1 MSNKPNLPLTII
13 ENNNINNKNLGENNE
28 EMLLTNNDML
38 QILNIIDI
46 IQSRGKIKSKDMYKI
61 GSRYLR
67 LSSYLEFS
75 QFDKQEQKNIIDNEK
90 RNENSDK
97 YLKKID
103 IQDLVFYFNF
113 IDLHIKKENFNNREL
128 EAINLVY
135 HKIFNTLK
143 PYITDNSDKQ
153 DNILPNI

>member
-75 QFDKQEQKNIIDNEK
+75 QFDKQEQKNIIGNEK
-90 RNENSDK
+90 RNEYSDK